1 MAERATPMIAN
12 GAAAAEQAG
21 MSLSERIAIVDDL
34 ARAVRWLA
42 TWTIHHA
49 NHIRPSRDGLKVGGH
64 QASSSSSVEILA
76 ALYFLEL
83 TAQDRVAVKPHASPV
98 YHAIQYLLDRQ
109 SRAQLERFRAFGGA
123 QSYPS
128 RTKDR
133 DDVDFSTGSVGLG
146 GAVTAFASM
155 AQDYLL
161 AKGWLKPDE
170 AGRMIALMG
179 DAEFD
184 EGNLYE
190 AMLEGAKYGLRNC
203 WWIVD
208 YNRQSLDAITGP
220 MMSGRLAELFAAT
233 DWDVHIL
240 KYGHALQAAFAKP
253 GGEHLRRWI
262 DNCPNDLYSALAFEG
277 GGAFREQI
285 LTDIGG
291 KRGVKALLARYDDE
305 ALHHLMTNLAG
316 HDIAALA
323 EAFAAARERERP
335 QAFIV
340 YTLKGFGLPL
350 QGHKDNH
357 AGLLTPAQI
366 ASLRAALGIPEGAE
380 WEPLAAL
387 PTADR
392 PRAQAFLEAHPLY
405 RLPPRR
411 HHAPAL
417 PLPRTLAAPETEVI
431 STQAAFGR
439 IMQELARAQT
449 PVADRIV
456 TFSPD
461 VATSTNLGGWI
472 SRRKVFARAP
482 HPDTFQQRHI
492 PSPTRW
498 DQGPD
503 GQHIELGIAENNLFL
518 ALAAFGITD
527 SLFGSRV
534 IPIGTIYDPFIY
546 RGLDALNYACYMG
559 ARFILVATP
568 SGITL
573 APEGGAHQSIGTPLV
588 GLAQPG
594 LVSYEPAFADELA
607 VIFREALARAAS
619 QEGEAVYL
627 RLSTRPIRQPQ
638 RQLSAADEKAILA
651 GGYWRRAPGP
661 STRLAIAYCGAVA
674 PEAEAAIAALAED
687 LPDVALLAVTSPDRL
702 FRDWQQHRRARAQSG
717 TSSASSPAH
726 VESLL
731 AALPGDAGLV
741 TVADAAPATLSWLG
755 AVDGR
760 RMVPLGV
767 TAFGQSGDIPDLYR
781 HYGLDADAIL
791 DAAAWLIAEQGA

>member
-1 MAERATPMIAN
+1 MARRASPSPAT
-12 GAAAAEQAG
+12 GAAAADDRAG
-21 MSLSERIAIVDDL
+21 TPPPERIAIVTAL

-49 NHIRPSRDGLKVGGH
+49 NHVRPSRDGLKVGGH

-76 ALYFLEL
+76 ALFFLEL
-83 TAQDRVAVKPHASPV
+83 TVHDRVAVKPHASPV
-98 YHAIQYLLDRQ
+98 YHAIQYLLGRQ
-109 SRAQLERFRAFGGA
+109 SRDQLERFRAFGGA

-161 AKGWLKPDE
+161 AKGWLKPEE

-190 AMLEGAKYGLRNC
+190 TMLEGAKYGLRNC

-253 GGEHLRRWI
+253 GGAHLRRWI

-277 GGAFREQI
+277 GAAFREQI
-285 LTDIGG
+285 LADIGT
-291 KRGVKALLARYDDE
+291 KRGVKALLDGYDDG
-305 ALHHLMTNLAG
+305 ALHALMTNLAG

-323 EAFAAARERERP
+323 QAFAAARGHERP

-366 ASLRAALGIPEGAE
+366 ASLRTALGIPEGAE
-380 WEPLAAL
+380 WEPLAAV
-387 PTADR
+387 PARHR
-392 PRAQAFLEAHPLY
+392 PAARAFLEAHPFHE
-405 RLPPRR
+405 LPPRR
-411 HHAPAL
+411 HRAPVL
-417 PLPRTLAAPETEVI
+417 PPPEAIAVPEAETI

-439 IMQELARAQT
+439 IMQELARSHTAE
-449 PVADRIV
+449 ADRIV

-498 DQGPD
+498 DQGPE

-518 ALAAFGITD
+518 ALAAFGIAD
-527 SLFGSRV
+527 SLFGTRV
-534 IPIGTIYDPFIY
+534 LPIGTVYDPFIY

-588 GLAQPG
+588 GMAQPG

-607 VIFREALARAAS
+607 VIFRHALRQVAADD
-619 QEGEAVYL
+619 GEAVYL
-627 RLSTRPIRQPQ
+627 RLSTRPIRQPD
-638 RQLSAADEKAILA
+638 RRLSATEEEAILA

-661 STRLAIAYCGAVA
+661 ATRLAIAYSGAVA
-674 PEAEAAIAALAED
+674 PEAEAAVAALCED

-702 FRDWQQHRRARAQSG
+702 FRDWQRQRRARAAGEDAQRSR
-717 TSSASSPAH
+717 PAH

-731 AALPGDAGLV
+731 ATLPARAGLV
-741 TVADAAPATLSWLG
+741 TVADAAPASLGWLG

-760 RMVPLGV
+760 RVVPLGV

-791 DAAAWLIAEQGA
+791 DAAALIIAEG

>member
-1 MAERATPMIAN
+1 MAKRRGTAIGSAAGTAEGARAP
-12 GAAAAEQAG
+12 AG
-21 MSLSERIAIVDDL
+21 DRLAVTADL
-34 ARAVRWLA
+34 ARAVRWIA

-49 NHIRPSRDGLKVGGH
+49 NHIRPTRDGLKVGGH
-64 QASSSSSVEILA
+64 QASSASSVEILS

-83 TAQDRVAVKPHASPV
+83 TRHDRVAVKPHASPA
-98 YHAIQYLLDRQ
+98 YHAIQYLLGRQ
-109 SRAQLERFRAFGGA
+109 SREQLERFRAMGGA

-161 AKGWLKPDE
+161 AKGWLKPQE
-170 AGRMIALMG
+170 TGRMIALMG

-190 AMLEGAKYGLRNC
+190 TMLEGAKYGLRNC
-203 WWIVD
+203 WWIID
-208 YNRQSLDAITGP
+208 YNRQSLDAIAGP

-240 KYGHALQAAFAKP
+240 KYGHALEEAFALP

-277 GGAFREQI
+277 GAAFRAQI
-285 LTDIGG
+285 LSDIGS

-316 HDIAALA
+316 HDLAALA
-323 EAFAAARERERP
+323 EAFAAARGRERP

-340 YTLKGFGLPL
+340 YTLKGYGLPL

-357 AGLLTPAQI
+357 AGLLTAAQI
-366 ASLRAALGIPEGAE
+366 AELRQALGIAEGAE
-380 WEPLAAL
+380 WEPLAAV
-387 PTADR
+387 PADR
-392 PRAQAFLEAHPLY
+392 RPAAEAFLRSHPFY
-405 RLPPRR
+405 RLPARR
-411 HHAPAL
+411 HRAPAL
-417 PLPRTLAAPETEVI
+417 PLPERIAAPAAETI

-439 IMQELARAQT
+439 IMQELARTSSAE
-449 PVADRIV
+449 AERIV

-482 HPDTFQQRHI
+482 HPDTFQQRRI

-518 ALAAFGITD
+518 ALAAFGIAD
-527 SLFGSRV
+527 SLFGTRL
-534 IPIGTIYDPFIY
+534 IPIGTVYDPFIY

-588 GLAQPG
+588 GMAQPG
-594 LVSYEPAFADELA
+594 LVAFEPAFADELA
-607 VIFREALARAAS
+607 VIFRHALRQVADDG
-619 QEGEAVYL
+619 GEAVYL
-627 RLSTRPIRQPQ
+627 RLSTRPVRQPA
-638 RQLSAADEKAILA
+638 RSLSPAEEEAVLA

-661 STRLAIAYCGAVA
+661 DTRLAIAYCGAVA
-674 PEAEAAIAALAED
+674 PEAEAAADLLAED

-702 FRDWQQHRRARAQSG
+702 FRDWQQRRRRRAEDPATADG
-717 TSSASSPAH
+717 PAH
-726 VESLL
+726 VEDLL
-731 AALPGDAGLV
+731 AALPPGAGLV
-741 TVADAAPATLSWLG
+741 TVVDAAPATLSWLG

-760 RMVPLGV
+760 PVIPLGV
-767 TAFGQSGDIPDLYR
+767 TAFGQSGDIPDLYHR
-781 HYGLDADAIL
+781 HGLDADAIL
-791 DAAAWLIAEQGA
+791 DAAALLLARR